1 MSPSTDAVGLL
12 RRRAGVL
19 ERAARR
25 SVALLGAPAIEVS
38 ADASNPD
45 EPSVWI
51 RNEVLVTFQI
61 DGIVVG
67 RISGNLTDVDEL
79 ARFPAGAIIDAAKF
93 AVMDT
98 VTRAIGVQIE
108 RSVIEA
114 GGCA

>member
-1 MSPSTDAVGLL
+1 MPESVDAISVL
-12 RRRAGVL
+12 RKRAGAL

-25 SVALLGAPAIEVS
+25 SVALLGAPPLEVS

-51 RNEVLVTFQI
+51 RNEVLVTFQV

-67 RISGNLTDVDEL
+67 RISGNMTDVDEIG
-79 ARFPAGAIIDAAKF
+79 RFPAAAIIDAAKF

-98 VTRAIGVQIE
+98 VSRAIGVQIE
-108 RSVIEA
+108 RTVIET
-114 GGCA
+114 GGAS

>member
-1 MSPSTDAVGLL
+1 MPACTDAVGLL

-25 SVALLGAPAIEVS
+25 SVALLGAPTIEVS

-61 DGIVVG
+61 DGIVIG
-67 RISGNLTDVDEL
+67 RISGNMTDVDEIG
-79 ARFPAGAIIDAAKF
+79 RFPAGAIIDAAKF

-98 VTRAIGVQIE
+98 ISRAIGVQIE
-108 RSVIEA
+108 RTVIEA
-114 GGCA
+114 GECS